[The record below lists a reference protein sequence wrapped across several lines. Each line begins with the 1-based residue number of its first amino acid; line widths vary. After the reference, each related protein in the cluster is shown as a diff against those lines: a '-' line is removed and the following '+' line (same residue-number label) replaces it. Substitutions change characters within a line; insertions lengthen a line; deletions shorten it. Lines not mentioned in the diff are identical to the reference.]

1 MSNFE
6 RLAQNPISPGDQPPI
21 GIQFAEEI
29 GIISEGVFQNCTNVY
44 YNLFVGIILQF
55 IFSGKC
61 KADSACD
68 KTTGKCL
75 DDTGCAKGKLDFIS
89 VSWKKLYFF
98 METNDIFQ
106 DIVETIVWHQIAP

>member
-1 MSNFE
+1 M
-6 RLAQNPISPGDQPPI
+6 
-21 GIQFAEEI
+21 
-29 GIISEGVFQNCTNVY
+29 Y

-89 VSWKKLYFF
+89 VSWKKLYFLWKL
-98 METNDIFQ
+98 MIFSGYSG
-106 DIVETIVWHQIAP
+106 DDCMAPNCPVGHCGTGGGICVRENECVCPGLWSKVSSK

>member
-1 MSNFE
+1 M
-6 RLAQNPISPGDQPPI
+6 
-21 GIQFAEEI
+21 
-29 GIISEGVFQNCTNVY
+29 Y

-75 DDTGCAKGKLDFIS
+75 DDTGCAKGKLDLFPFLGKNYI
-89 VSWKKLYFF
+89 F